1 MTDLGIVG
9 RDENCGLMGLLVAR
23 LTRGG
28 VVVGDEVFDQ
38 TNAYVAFLNVNLIFL
53 LIFYWPHKF

>member
-1 MTDLGIVG
+1 
-9 RDENCGLMGLLVAR
+9 MGLLVAW

-28 VVVGDEVFDQ
+28 VVVDGEVFDQ

>member
-9 RDENCGLMGLLVAR
+9 WVENCGLMGLLVAR

-28 VVVGDEVFDQ
+28 VVVDGEVFDQ
-38 TNAYVAFLNVNLIFL
+38 TNAYVEFLNVNLNF
-53 LIFYWPHKF
+53 FY